1 MVLPDPP
8 PLEIAPEELAALRAA
23 GGGHAIVDVREAW
36 EVAICGFPEALHV
49 PLGELAQRVGE
60 LPAER
65 PLVVVCHTG
74 RRSLLATRYLRQ
86 AGRGRATNLQGGV
99 EAWALSIDPHMARY

>member
-1 MVLPDPP
+1 MPLPDPP
-8 PLEIAPEELAALRAA
+8 PLEIAPEDLAALR
-23 GGGHAIVDVREAW
+23 GSGDEHAILDVREAW

-74 RRSLLATRYLRQ
+74 RRSLLATRYLRG
-86 AGRGRATNLQGGV
+86 AGLGCATNLQGGV
-99 EAWALSIDPHMARY
+99 EAWALAVDRAMARY